1 MKITKQNI
9 QFIDNYLKRND
20 VIYYD
25 IRMEML
31 DHILN
36 GIEQE
41 MKENNIEFYDA
52 FKIYMPVHKAEIL
65 KANKQSLIDTTRP
78 FLNSLTNSYNL
89 FVAIFTILL
98 CTIFKE
104 NIIALN
110 SVFWILM
117 LLYLIIRTI
126 IYFINSRKRYFILEK
141 SGLII
146 NFIYFINLILN
157 GFGNSFFGEFHGKI
171 YTVGL
176 IIFLSI
182 SFFIYYINTIIKFNK
197 SNKML
202 LAK

>member
-1 MKITKQNI
+1 MKISKENI

-36 GIEQE
+36 GIENE
-41 MKENNIEFYDA
+41 MKEKNIEFYDA
-52 FKIYMPVHKAEIL
+52 FKIYMPVHKTEIL
-65 KANKQSLIDTTRP
+65 KANKQSSKDATKV
-78 FLNSLTNSYNL
+78 FLKSLTNHYNL
-89 FVAIFTILL
+89 LVATFTILL
-98 CTIFKE
+98 CSIFKE
-104 NIIALN
+104 NILALN
-110 SVFWILM
+110 FIFWILM
-117 LLYLIIRTI
+117 LLYLIISTS
-126 IYFINSRKRYFILEK
+126 IYFLNERKRYYVLEK
-141 SGLII
+141 FGLIMNTIYLI
-146 NFIYFINLILN
+146 NIIIN
-157 GFGNSFFGEFHGKI
+157 GFADGFFGEFHGKI

-176 IIFLSI
+176 VIFLSI

>member
-9 QFIDNYLKRND
+9 QFIDNYLKRNN

-36 GIEQE
+36 GIENE
-41 MKENNIEFYDA
+41 MKEKNIGFYDA

-65 KANKQSLIDTTRP
+65 KANKQSLIDGTSP
-78 FLNSLTNSYNL
+78 FLKSLTNSYNL

-117 LLYLIIRTI
+117 LLYLIIRTL
-126 IYFINSRKRYFILEK
+126 IYFINSRKRYFVLEK
-141 SGLII
+141 SGFIL

-176 IIFLSI
+176 VIFLSI

>member
-9 QFIDNYLKRND
+9 QFIDNYLKRNN

-36 GIEQE
+36 GIEYE
-41 MKENNIEFYDA
+41 MKEKNIGFYDA

-89 FVAIFTILL
+89 FVATFTILL

-117 LLYLIIRTI
+117 LLYLIIRTL
-126 IYFINSRKRYFILEK
+126 IYFINSRKRYFVLEK
-141 SGLII
+141 
-146 NFIYFINLILN
+146 
-157 GFGNSFFGEFHGKI
+157 
-171 YTVGL
+171 
-176 IIFLSI
+176 
-182 SFFIYYINTIIKFNK
+182 
-197 SNKML
+197 
-202 LAK
+202 